1 MLREI
6 VLDTETTG
14 LRPEE
19 GHRVTD
25 IGCVELID
33 HIPTGKVY
41 QTYLNPEREI
51 SKEAEE
57 ICGLPTEF
65 FSDKPKFAEIVDS
78 FLAFVKNSPLVI
90 HNAKFDIA
98 FLNSELKRVNK
109 PLLSLEKTIDTL
121 AIARKKFPGAPASL
135 DALCKRFKV
144 DLSAREKHGALLDC
158 WLLSEVYVHLL
169 GGKQSVLSFGI
180 LTSEDI
186 ALKNSQVKAI
196 RAARQF
202 QVSEEEKKRHNEF
215 ISNLNNPMW
224 NKVVNS

>member
-1 MLREI
+1 MREV

-14 LRPEE
+14 LKHEQGDRI
-19 GHRVTD
+19 TD

-51 SKEAEE
+51 SKEAEA

-65 FSDKPKFAEIVDS
+65 FFDKPKFADIVDD
-78 FLAFVKNSPLVI
+78 FLDFVGNSPLVI
-90 HNAKFDIA
+90 HNAKFDIG

-109 PLLSLEKTIDTL
+109 PLFNLDNAIDTL
-121 AIARKKFPGAPASL
+121 AVARKKFPGAPASL

-158 WLLSEVYVHLL
+158 WLLSEVYIHLL

-180 LTSEDI
+180 LSSKDMEVKD
-186 ALKNSQVKAI
+186 AQVKAV
-196 RAARQF
+196 RAARSF
-202 QVSEEEKKRHNEF
+202 QASESEKRAHLDF
-215 ISNLNNPMW
+215 IEGLNNPLW
-224 NKVVNS
+224 KKIVND

>member
-1 MLREI
+1 MREV

-14 LRPEE
+14 LKHEQGDRI
-19 GHRVTD
+19 TD

-51 SKEAEE
+51 SKEAEA

-65 FSDKPKFAEIVDS
+65 FFDKPKFADIVDD
-78 FLAFVKNSPLVI
+78 FLDFVGNSPLVI
-90 HNAKFDIA
+90 HNAKFDIG

-109 PLLSLEKTIDTL
+109 PLFNLDNAIDTL
-121 AIARKKFPGAPASL
+121 AVARKKFPGAPASL

-158 WLLSEVYVHLL
+158 WLLSEVYIHLL

-180 LTSEDI
+180 LSSQDMEVKD
-186 ALKNSQVKAI
+186 AQVKAV
-196 RAARQF
+196 RAARSF
-202 QVSEEEKKRHNEF
+202 QASESEKRAHLDF
-215 ISNLNNPMW
+215 IEGLNNPLW
-224 NKVVNS
+224 KKIVND

>member
-14 LRPEE
+14 LKPEE
-19 GHRVTD
+19 GHRITD

-51 SKEAEE
+51 SKEAEA

-65 FSDKPKFAEIVDS
+65 FLDKPKFAEVVND
-78 FLAFVKNSPLVI
+78 FLAFVGNSQLVI

-98 FLNSELKRVNK
+98 FLNSELRRVSK
-109 PLLSLEKTIDTL
+109 PLFSLDRAVDTL
-121 AIARKKFPGAPASL
+121 AIARRKFPGAPASL

-186 ALKNSQVKAI
+186 ALKNSQVKAV

-202 QVSEEEKKRHNEF
+202 HISEEEKKRHEEF
-215 ISNLNNPMW
+215 IANLNNPIW
-224 NKVVNS
+224 DKVVNS

>member
-78 FLAFVKNSPLVI
+78 FLAFKAKSPRS
-90 HNAKFDIA
+90 IA
-98 FLNSELKRVNK
+98 PF
-109 PLLSLEKTIDTL
+109 
-121 AIARKKFPGAPASL
+121 A
-135 DALCKRFKV
+135 
-144 DLSAREKHGALLDC
+144 
-158 WLLSEVYVHLL
+158 
-169 GGKQSVLSFGI
+169 
-180 LTSEDI
+180 
-186 ALKNSQVKAI
+186 
-196 RAARQF
+196 
-202 QVSEEEKKRHNEF
+202 
-215 ISNLNNPMW
+215 
-224 NKVVNS
+224 